1 MKPKHTILLTLCLIC
16 LLLLPAAAAAD
27 AVTYSGKTYTTYDQI
42 YASTTLSSSE
52 KLSLVQEMAGWTEEL
67 AAYVEWKNSGGLAA
81 YQAAVSGGNST
92 SGDYG
97 WDEAPGDGLGDG
109 GTSIEP
115 EYSYQERQAYD
126 AAYAAYLA
134 EFEGNYAATAAY
146 TGNGSGTEA
155 DPYIITTPAELQS
168 IRDDLSAHYK
178 LGNDIDMSS
187 FSWSKI
193 SSFSGS
199 LNGNGYKISNLQ
211 LTLTNHG
218 GFIELTNGYIKNVDF
233 LNVDLTTSASAWVSL
248 ISLSNS
254 EITQCNFDYSCS
266 GSAYFAL
273 IYGVGTVSNC
283 YFNAYSSN
291 SIDIVVMQNGNGG
304 ELAFSDSYITG
315 SLIPKTYYSGVGRVG
330 SNTVTGFSI
339 DSICNLMSM
348 MNGDST
354 SRRIS
359 IPDSGKYG
367 TLTNNYA
374 NGDMVFRGSTTSGTT
389 TDMNGQNVYA
399 STYNTE
405 SFWRNTM
412 GWDFSTIWTW
422 DSELNLPKLQIFAS
436 KPPTISAISATPA
449 TGGQLTEYTL
459 SVTATTEAAGGIA
472 SYQWYG
478 RIGSSGEWQAISDG
492 TSATYQ
498 FVPGDQALG
507 DIYFKAVVT
516 GADGGVVDSYDAG
529 FVNVKITV
537 VLAPQ
542 ITSPAA
548 TPATGP
554 LSQTVQLS
562 ASVTSTETVTY
573 QWQELIGSTWTN
585 ISGATAATATVNIAD
600 SAATTHSYRLAATNI
615 GGTAYSSTVTY
626 QSVAPP
632 TFSAVSASPSQGTYT
647 STVQLSATVSGS
659 DSLQWQELVGSSWQN
674 INGATSAVYS
684 LTLTDTAATLHSYRL
699 AATNIGGTA
708 YSSTVTYQSVAPP
721 VFSAFQVSPLS
732 GGVPLEVSFSAT
744 ASDTSGYRWE
754 YSTDGN
760 IWVQMA
766 SGASGSYTFTAEGV
780 YYIRV
785 IATGTGG
792 STTSASA
799 TVTASLLLPEF
810 TQISASPTSGV
821 APFAVTLSA
830 SATNDA
836 TFIWQMQSGSSWVQI
851 GSGSPL
857 TYTIPSGT
865 SAGIVYFRAVA
876 TNQYGSTTSQTLAVE
891 VGAAPAAEIASPAPG
906 AVFGSNRLISFAA
919 ADAGAGVTYSW
930 NFGDG
935 QTGSGRTV
943 THSYSEIGFFMVTL
957 TTSSQFGSSED
968 VVRIEIVE
976 ASGDI
981 WLASTD
987 VSSSGVTLQATIEV
1001 SPVSSGTLVWFE
1013 LESMSGT
1020 VVYKSP
1026 QLTYSGP
1033 VSYTAS
1039 GLPLMAGESYRA
1051 VAYSNYYGY
1060 SIPVQVTL
1068 VDAVQPPYEQLGNAW
1083 NDGLNREPFNVSAL
1097 VAAGV
1102 GVYGGALGGGAVGA
1116 AVAFGV
1122 IVMFVLVG
1130 LWLRQQDIV
1139 IPLTLTLIAGW
1150 FVIGNLPGDW
1160 QPIAYTLMVV
1170 CVVAIFFYLFRK
1182 RIE

>member
-1 MKPKHTILLTLCLIC
+1 MKCKNVLIIC
-16 LLLLPAAAAAD
+16 LLCLLLAAPAAAASVTD
-27 AVTYSGKTYTTYDQI
+27 ASGTVYTTYDQI

-52 KLSLVQEMAGWTEEL
+52 KLALVQEMAGWTEEL
-67 AAYVEWKNSGGLAA
+67 AAYVEWKYSGGLEA

-92 SGDYG
+92 SSDYG
-97 WDEAPGDGLGDG
+97 WDEAPGDGLGDS
-109 GTSIEP
+109 GTNIEP
-115 EYSYQERQAYD
+115 EYSYMERQAYD
-126 AAYAAYLA
+126 AAYAAYQA
-134 EFEGNYAATAAY
+134 EFAANYAATAAY
-146 TGNGSGTEA
+146 TGSGSGTES
-155 DPYIITTPAELQS
+155 DPYIITTPAELQAMQ
-168 IRDDLSAHYK
+168 DDLTAYYK
-178 LGNDIDMSS
+178 LGNDIDLSGINWNTLTS
-187 FSWSKI
+187 FQ
-193 SSFSGS
+193 GT
-199 LNGNGYKISNLQ
+199 LNGAGYTISNL
-211 LTLTNHG
+211 NNM
-218 GFIELTNGYIKNVDF
+218 FIDGMCSVKQIKF
-233 LNVDLTTSASAWVSL
+233 LDCNIGSTGRYNIRGIFEVTDLSDCVFENCHVTAGPIAGVIQAQDRPAKNCIVISSSATTQYSASSYDGVWAAGVVCGVSDGINYRSENVVV
-248 ISLSNS
+248 ISS
-254 EITQCNFDYSCS
+254 
-266 GSAYFAL
+266 SA
-273 IYGVGTVSNC
+273 SSP
-283 YFNAYSSN
+283 AY
-291 SIDIVVMQNGNGG
+291 
-304 ELAFSDSYITG
+304 
-315 SLIPKTYYSGVGRVG
+315 VGRVVGG
-330 SNTVTGFSI
+330 SVDNAVTNCYASADTTPIVSSDNPNSKNGATITATQYNSE
-339 DSICNLMSM
+339 SWWKSTMSM
-348 MNGDST
+348 WDWE
-354 SRRIS
+354 
-359 IPDSGKYG
+359 
-367 TLTNNYA
+367 
-374 NGDMVFRGSTTSGTT
+374 
-389 TDMNGQNVYA
+389 NVWQW
-399 STYNTE
+399 N
-405 SFWRNTM
+405 
-412 GWDFSTIWTW
+412 
-422 DSELNLPKLQIFAS
+422 SETNLPELRNANNQAA
-436 KPPTISAISATPA
+436 PPTISAISATPA
-449 TGGQLTEYTL
+449 TGGQQDIYTL
-459 SVTATTEAAGGIA
+459 SVSASTTATGGIA

-478 RIGSSGEWQAISDG
+478 RIGSSGTWNAISG
-492 TSATYQ
+492 ATSATYQ

-507 DIYFKAVVT
+507 DIWFKCVVT
-516 GADGGVVDSYDAG
+516 GADGGVIDSYDAG
-529 FVNVKITV
+529 YTNVKITI

-542 ITSPAA
+542 ITSPAV
-548 TPATGP
+548 TPASGP

-573 QWQELIGSTWTN
+573 QWQELVGSSWQN
-585 ISGATAATATVNIAD
+585 INGATAATATVNIAD
-600 SAATTHSYRLAATNI
+600 TAATTHSYRLAASNV

-699 AATNIGGTA
+699 AASNVGGTA

-754 YSTDGN
+754 YSTDGT

-836 TFIWQMQSGSSWVQI
+836 TFVWQMQSGSSWVQI

-865 SAGIVYFRAVA
+865 SAGMVYFRAVA

-891 VGAAPAAEIASPAPG
+891 VGAAPAAEISSPAPG

-1026 QLTYSGP
+1026 QLSYSGP

-1097 VAAGV
+1097 GAAGV

>member
-1 MKPKHTILLTLCLIC
+1 MPIDSQHGKNSATVQNVYSYGDVGIISRYPGSGVSAGASILNSFVNYPSISGYINVNSGSNKFLGRITNAFSFQNNPISSVNNCY
-16 LLLLPAAAAAD
+16 AAD
-27 AVTYSGKTYTTYDQI
+27 RMTVSGINDGYTSDSWNGESVSASTYQTQEFFENILGWDFMNVWEWDT
-42 YASTTLSSSE
+42 TTLS
-52 KLSLVQEMAGWTEEL
+52 
-67 AAYVEWKNSGGLAA
+67 
-81 YQAAVSGGNST
+81 
-92 SGDYG
+92 
-97 WDEAPGDGLGDG
+97 
-109 GTSIEP
+109 
-115 EYSYQERQAYD
+115 
-126 AAYAAYLA
+126 
-134 EFEGNYAATAAY
+134 
-146 TGNGSGTEA
+146 
-155 DPYIITTPAELQS
+155 
-168 IRDDLSAHYK
+168 
-178 LGNDIDMSS
+178 
-187 FSWSKI
+187 
-193 SSFSGS
+193 
-199 LNGNGYKISNLQ
+199 
-211 LTLTNHG
+211 
-218 GFIELTNGYIKNVDF
+218 
-233 LNVDLTTSASAWVSL
+233 
-248 ISLSNS
+248 
-254 EITQCNFDYSCS
+254 
-266 GSAYFAL
+266 
-273 IYGVGTVSNC
+273 
-283 YFNAYSSN
+283 
-291 SIDIVVMQNGNGG
+291 
-304 ELAFSDSYITG
+304 
-315 SLIPKTYYSGVGRVG
+315 
-330 SNTVTGFSI
+330 
-339 DSICNLMSM
+339 
-348 MNGDST
+348 
-354 SRRIS
+354 
-359 IPDSGKYG
+359 
-367 TLTNNYA
+367 
-374 NGDMVFRGSTTSGTT
+374 
-389 TDMNGQNVYA
+389 
-399 STYNTE
+399 
-405 SFWRNTM
+405 
-412 GWDFSTIWTW
+412 
-422 DSELNLPKLQIFAS
+422 PKLRGFDSA
-436 KPPTISAISATPA
+436 PPTINTISATPSI
-449 TGGQLTEYTL
+449 GGQQDTYTL
-459 SVTATTEAAGGIA
+459 SVSASTTGAGGIA

-498 FVPGDQALG
+498 FVPGAYALG
-507 DIYFKAVVT
+507 DFYFKCVIT
-516 GADGGVVDSYDAG
+516 GADGGVIDSYDAG
-529 FVNVKITV
+529 YVNVKITV

-548 TPATGP
+548 SPASGP
-554 LSQTVQLS
+554 LTQTITLS
-562 ASVTSTETVTY
+562 ADVTSTETATY

-600 SAATTHSYRLAATNI
+600 SAATTHSYRLAASNV

-699 AATNIGGTA
+699 AASNVGGTA

-721 VFSAFQVSPLS
+721 VFSDFQVSPLS
-732 GGVPLEVSFSAT
+732 GGVPLSVSFSAT

-799 TVTASLLLPEF
+799 TVTASVLLPEF

-836 TFIWQMQSGSSWVQI
+836 TFVWQMQSGSSWVQI

-865 SAGIVYFRAVA
+865 SAGMVYFRAVA

-891 VGAAPAAEIASPAPG
+891 VGAAPAAEIVSPAPG

-943 THSYSEIGFFMVTL
+943 THSYADEGFYMVTL

-981 WLASTD
+981 WLANTD

-1026 QLTYSGP
+1026 QLSYSGP

-1068 VDAVQPPYEQLGNAW
+1068 VDAVQPPHELLGNAW

-1116 AVAFGV
+1116 AVSFGV

-1150 FVIGNLPGDW
+1150 FVIGNLPGEW

>member
-1 MKPKHTILLTLCLIC
+1 MKPTHILITALLLTALLC
-16 LLLLPAAAAAD
+16 AAPVAAD
-27 AVTYSGKTYTTYDQI
+27 AVTHNGKIYTTYDQI
-42 YASTTLSSSE
+42 YASTSLSSSE
-52 KLSLVQEMAGWTEEL
+52 KLALVQEMAGWTPEL
-67 AAYVEWKNSGGLAA
+67 EAYMEWKNSGG
-81 YQAAVSGGNST
+81 NST
-92 SGDYG
+92 SSDYG
-97 WDEAPGDGLGDG
+97 WDEAPGDGLGDSG
-109 GTSIEP
+109 NIEP

-126 AAYAAYLA
+126 AAYAAYQA
-134 EFEGNYAATAAY
+134 EFAAGYDYARATGAS
-146 TGNGSGTEA
+146 GSGTEA
-155 DPYIITTPAELQS
+155 DPYLISSA
-168 IRDDLSAHYK
+168 DDLLSIIHTNTYTYYK
-178 LGNDIDMSS
+178 QTQDIIIPS
-187 FSWSKI
+187 
-193 SSFSGS
+193 
-199 LNGNGYKISNLQ
+199 
-211 LTLTNHG
+211 TA
-218 GFIELTNGYIKNVDF
+218 
-233 LNVDLTTSASAWVSL
+233 TTSPNLNFYGYYDGSGFKIDFINVNPSSDYWNFYNLDDGTRYS
-248 ISLSNS
+248 SNDFT
-254 EITQCNFDYSCS
+254 ITNVHFTNFNAKSYAIIM
-266 GSAYFAL
+266 GTATGG
-273 IYGVGTVSNC
+273 GVYGTVSNC
-283 YFNAYSSN
+283 LLSNINILPYSISSGIIRVKN
-291 SIDIVVMQNGNGG
+291 IENVLIY
-304 ELAFSDSYITG
+304 DS
-315 SLIPKTYYSGVGRVG
+315 SL
-330 SNTVTGFSI
+330 
-339 DSICNLMSM
+339 
-348 MNGDST
+348 ST
-354 SRRIS
+354 SGTNTWGNTFYIGGLVTSSPNWGAQSNWKVINSVVLTDSVTTVSSATPMYRI
-359 IPDSGKYG
+359 GWAG
-367 TLTNNYA
+367 TMSNNYA
-374 NGDMVFRGSTTSGTT
+374 NAAMTLGGSIPTANIGA
-389 TDMNGQNVYA
+389 N
-399 STYNTE
+399 TYNGASITAAEYNSE
-405 SFWRNTM
+405 SWWKTTM
-412 GWDFSTIWTW
+412 SMWDWDNIWQWNSQT
-422 DSELNLPKLQIFAS
+422 NLPELRTATNQAV
-436 KPPTISAISATPA
+436 PPTISTVSVSPA
-449 TGGQLTEYTL
+449 VGGQETTYTL
-459 SVTATTEAAGGIA
+459 STSATTTGQGGI
-472 SYQWYG
+472 SGYQWYG
-478 RIGSSGEWQAISDG
+478 RIGSSGSWQAING
-492 TSATYQ
+492 ATSTTYT
-498 FVPGDQALG
+498 FVPGSYAVG
-507 DIYFKAVVT
+507 DFWFKVVVT
-516 GADGGVVDSYDAG
+516 GADGGVTDSYDAG
-529 FVNVKITV
+529 FTNVKATV

-548 TPATGP
+548 TPAEGP
-554 LSQTVQLS
+554 LTQTVQLS
-562 ASVTSTETVTY
+562 ASVTSTETATY
-573 QWQELIGSTWTN
+573 QWEEQISGSWQA
-585 ISGATAATATVNIAD
+585 ISGATSANSAVSVSD

-732 GGVPLEVSFSAT
+732 GGVPLSVYFSAT

-836 TFIWQMQSGSSWVQI
+836 TFVWQMQSGSSWVQI

-865 SAGIVYFRAVA
+865 SAGMVYFRAVA

-919 ADAGAGVTYSW
+919 ADAGAGVTYTW
-930 NFGDG
+930 DFGDG

-943 THSYSEIGFFMVTL
+943 THSYSENGFFMVTL
-957 TTSSQFGSSED
+957 TASSQFGSSED

-981 WLASTD
+981 WLANTD

-1001 SPVSSGTLVWFE
+1001 SPVDAGTLVWFE
-1013 LESMSGT
+1013 LESMSGQS
-1020 VVYKSP
+1020 VYKSP
-1026 QLTYSGP
+1026 QMQYSGP

-1039 GLPLMAGESYRA
+1039 GLPLLAGQTYRA
-1051 VAYSNYYGY
+1051 TAYSNYYGY

-1068 VDAVQPPYEQLGNAW
+1068 VDAVQAPHETLGIAW
-1083 NDGLNREPFNVSAL
+1083 NNGLNREPFNVSAL

-1102 GVYGGALGGGAVGA
+1102 GVYGEALGGGSTGA
-1116 AVAFGV
+1116 AVSFGV
-1122 IVMFVLVG
+1122 IAMFVIVG

-1139 IPLTLTLIAGW
+1139 VPLTLVFIAGW
-1150 FVIGNLPGDW
+1150 FVIGNLPGTIPGMDIGW
-1160 QPIAYTLMVV
+1160 KDMAYTLMVV
-1170 CVVAIFFYLFRK
+1170 CVVAVFFNLFRK

>member
-1 MKPKHTILLTLCLIC
+1 MKPKSLILLIA
-16 LLLLPAAAAAD
+16 LLLTALLCAAPVAAD
-27 AVTYSGKTYTTYDQI
+27 AVTHNGKTYTTYDQI
-42 YASTTLSSSE
+42 YASSTLSSSE

-67 AAYVEWKNSGGLAA
+67 AAYMEWKNSGGLEA
-81 YQAAVSGGNST
+81 YQAAVSGNST
-92 SGDYG
+92 NSDYG
-97 WDEAPGDGLGDG
+97 WDEAPGDGLGDSG
-109 GTSIEP
+109 NIEP

-126 AAYAAYLA
+126 AAYEAYMQTMTA
-134 EFEGNYAATAAY
+134 NYDYAAITSS
-146 TGNGSGTEA
+146 GGSGTEA
-155 DPYIITTPAELQS
+155 DPYLISSADDLAAITATTTYTYYLQS
-168 IRDDLSAHYK
+168 QDIILPSWNPSSTKWSYCNIYGYYDGGGFSIDGSFFAKNNNNLNAVVFLLGQSNSVVSNIGFVNFDCYVQNGGLVLDSSATVDCAINNVYVYNCNIDGAVGPAIFKVPNVNNCLILDSQITQDGGSYSSVYRRVSIVGTSSSDDSYDYNVNNVVA
-178 LGNDIDMSS
+178 IDCDV
-187 FSWSKI
+187 KYTTI
-193 SSFSGS
+193 DKFSG
-199 LNGNGYKISNLQ
+199 YRIM
-211 LTLTNHG
+211 
-218 GFIELTNGYIKNVDF
+218 Y
-233 LNVDLTTSASAWVSL
+233 
-248 ISLSNS
+248 
-254 EITQCNFDYSCS
+254 
-266 GSAYFAL
+266 GS
-273 IYGVGTVSNC
+273 VSNC
-283 YFNAYSSN
+283 YAADVYVNNIVPTSNIGANAYNGATITATQYN
-291 SIDIVVMQNGNGG
+291 S
-304 ELAFSDSYITG
+304 ESWWKST
-315 SLIPKTYYSGVGRVG
+315 
-330 SNTVTGFSI
+330 
-339 DSICNLMSM
+339 MSM
-348 MNGDST
+348 WDW
-354 SRRIS
+354 
-359 IPDSGKYG
+359 D
-367 TLTNNYA
+367 
-374 NGDMVFRGSTTSGTT
+374 
-389 TDMNGQNVYA
+389 NVWQW
-399 STYNTE
+399 N
-405 SFWRNTM
+405 
-412 GWDFSTIWTW
+412 
-422 DSELNLPKLQIFAS
+422 SETNLPELRNANNQAV
-436 KPPTISAISATPA
+436 PPTISTISATPSI
-449 TGGQLTEYTL
+449 GGQQDTYTL
-459 SVTATTEAAGGIA
+459 SASATTTAAGGIA

-478 RIGSSGEWQAISDG
+478 RIGSSGEWNPISG
-492 TSATYQ
+492 ATAATYQ
-498 FVPGDQALG
+498 FVPGNQALG
-507 DIYFKAVVT
+507 DVWFKCIIT
-516 GADGGVVDSYDAG
+516 SADGGIVDSYDAG
-529 FVNVKITV
+529 YTGVKITI

-554 LSQTVQLS
+554 LTQTVQLS

-573 QWQELIGSTWTN
+573 QWQELVSGTWTD

-600 SAATTHSYRLAATNI
+600 TAATTHSYRLAASNV

-732 GGVPLEVSFSAT
+732 GGVPLSVSFSAT

-830 SATNDA
+830 SATNNA
-836 TFIWQMQSGSSWVQI
+836 TFVWQMQSGSSWVQI

-865 SAGIVYFRAVA
+865 SAGMVYFRAVA

-1102 GVYGGALGGGAVGA
+1102 GVYGGALGGGSTGA
-1116 AVAFGV
+1116 TVAFGV
-1122 IVMFVLVG
+1122 IVLFVIVG

-1139 IPLTLTLIAGW
+1139 IPMTVVLIAGW
-1150 FVIGNLPGDW
+1150 FVIGNLPGTIPGMDIGW
-1160 QPIAYTLMVV
+1160 KNIAYTLMVV
-1170 CVVAIFFYLFRK
+1170 CIVAVFFNLFRK

>member
-632 TFSAVSASPSQGTYT
+632 
-647 STVQLSATVSGS
+647 
-659 DSLQWQELVGSSWQN
+659 
-674 INGATSAVYS
+674 
-684 LTLTDTAATLHSYRL
+684 
-699 AATNIGGTA
+699 
-708 YSSTVTYQSVAPP
+708 

-1026 QLTYSGP
+1026 QLSYSGP

-1068 VDAVQPPYEQLGNAW
+1068 VDAVQPPHELLGNAW